1 MKVRRTCHS
10 KVDYV
15 TCLKVQHR
23 ASLSD
28 GRTTSLPCSHHLI
41 RAYIIS
47 SANLSNRTGASTG
60 ASNLSTEQ
68 GNPYLAMTEIM
79 RGPFKVRS

>member
-10 KVDYV
+10 KVDHV
-15 TCLKVQHR
+15 ACLKVQHL

-47 SANLSNRTGASTG
+47 SANLSNCTGALTG
-60 ASNLSTEQ
+60 ASNLSAEK
-68 GNPYLAMTEIM
+68 GYPYLALTEIM
-79 RGPFKVRS
+79 RGPF

>member
-1 MKVRRTCHS
+1 MTKVRYTCHS
-10 KVDYV
+10 KVDHV
-15 TCLKVQHR
+15 TCLKVQHL
-23 ASLSD
+23 ASLLD

-47 SANLSNRTGASTG
+47 STNLSNRTGASTG

-68 GNPYLAMTEIM
+68 
-79 RGPFKVRS
+79 S